1 MTSLS
6 CYMIVRNAQ
15 DSVQRAL
22 QSVRAHVD
30 ELVVLDTG
38 STDETLYIA
47 RQHADLVQ
55 EMTWPDS
62 FAAARNTALDLC
74 TGDWTM
80 FLDADDELLHGEAIR
95 SAIDAVGPE
104 TGMLMLRYVTGV
116 DNAGNTDQEFWR
128 ERVVRRGACRWVG
141 RAHEVLLPVIQTHYQ
156 RLTEPWVMHH
166 GHGDSRSSME
176 RNIALLRRDLE
187 DNPKET
193 RTQFYLGRDLVL
205 AGHIR
210 EGRVM
215 LQRYMKTATWADEM
229 YIAQSVI
236 SFCYRTEGLYRE
248 AFDADIQL
256 LYIYPTWPGAYF
268 QLAEDCYYLK
278 QWDRAVHFCEIG
290 ERLPKPETNLF
301 ISYAQL
307 TYDWM
312 IYKVVAL
319 AQLGRVAE
327 AAALTERALA
337 IRPTD
342 PMHLANQA
350 YFAGIAQVA

>member
-6 CYMIVRNAQ
+6 CYLIVRDAATTLG
-15 DSVQRAL
+15 RAL
-22 QSVRAHVD
+22 QSVRPHVD

-47 RQHADLVQ
+47 RQHADLVH

-62 FAAARNTALDLC
+62 FAAARNAALDRC
-74 TGDWTM
+74 SGEWTM
-80 FLDADDELLHGEAIR
+80 FLDADDDLANGAAIAP
-95 SAIDAVGPE
+95 AIEQAGPE
-104 TGMLMLRYVTGV
+104 TGMLMLRYVTGIAS
-116 DNAGNTDQEFWR
+116 AGPTDEEFWR

-141 RAHEVLLPVIQTHYQ
+141 RAHEVLLPVNQTHYQ
-156 RLTEPWVMHH
+156 RITEPWVMHH

-176 RNIALLRRDLE
+176 RNIRLLRLDLQ
-187 DNPKET
+187 DNPTET

-205 AGHIR
+205 AGRIH
-210 EGRVM
+210 EGRRM
-215 LQRYMKTATWADEM
+215 LQRYMKTATWPDEM

-236 SFCYRTEGLYRE
+236 GFCYRTEGLYRE

-256 LYIYPTWPGAYF
+256 LYIYPLWPGAYF

-278 QWDRAVHFCEIG
+278 QWDRSIHFCEIG

-301 ISYAQL
+301 VSYAQL

-319 AQLGRVAE
+319 AQVGRVAD

-342 PMHLANQA
+342 PLHLANQA
-350 YFAGIAQVA
+350 YFAGVTAVA